1 MTMPKG
7 YANNNNT
14 HTISNKLPLSRKQK
28 KLLQQKVS
36 LETSLNDTTIQIQRE
51 AEREKTS
58 TRKQNKLLQ
67 QKTNLEASLQA
78 TWIQIQREER
88 KQQDKYLKKYEPTR
102 YKENKEL
109 QKVIAKEQYKQRIRL
124 ERQNKIPREGK
135 RTAYKILIG
144 LGIFITI
151 ISFFGSSAGGGI
163 LGFIIN
169 IIGVALVTS
178 GNRDRGAGTTIIGG
192 GFVSFG
198 GGTTAGEQTSTDS
211 SSSSDG

>member
-67 QKTNLEASLQA
+67 QKTNLEASLRA
-78 TWIQIQREER
+78 TWIQIQQEER
-88 KQQDKYLKKYEPTR
+88 KQQDK
-102 YKENKEL
+102 
-109 QKVIAKEQYKQRIRL
+109 
-124 ERQNKIPREGK
+124 
-135 RTAYKILIG
+135 
-144 LGIFITI
+144 
-151 ISFFGSSAGGGI
+151 
-163 LGFIIN
+163 
-169 IIGVALVTS
+169 
-178 GNRDRGAGTTIIGG
+178 
-192 GFVSFG
+192 
-198 GGTTAGEQTSTDS
+198 
-211 SSSSDG
+211 